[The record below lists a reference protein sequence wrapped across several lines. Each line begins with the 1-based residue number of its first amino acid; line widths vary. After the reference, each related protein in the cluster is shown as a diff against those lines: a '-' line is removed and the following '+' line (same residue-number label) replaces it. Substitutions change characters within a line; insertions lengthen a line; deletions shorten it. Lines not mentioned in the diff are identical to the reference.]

1 LRQLQGH
8 GERSVNGPEG
18 TLVSYVTFRNNLHYL
33 PASSPAIL
41 VDLEQGRSALALGG
55 LLMDLQDLQ
64 GQRVDVVTPAALHPK
79 IREKVLRQAVDL

>member
-1 LRQLQGH
+1 
-8 GERSVNGPEG
+8 
-18 TLVSYVTFRNNLHYL
+18 
-33 PASSPAIL
+33 